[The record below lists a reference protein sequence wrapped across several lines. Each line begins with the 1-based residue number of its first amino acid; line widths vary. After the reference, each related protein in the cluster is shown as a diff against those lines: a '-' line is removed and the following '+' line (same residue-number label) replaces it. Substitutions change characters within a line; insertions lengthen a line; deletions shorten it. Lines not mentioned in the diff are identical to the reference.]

1 MNKIYS
7 VQIERHVLGGLIK
20 NPKLFADIEKYI
32 DEHDFVNEVHQTIFC
47 VLRSSIIKNE
57 SIDTVI
63 IAEKI
68 KNLGIGFKD
77 DINIYEYLESISFTS
92 INAKGLFE
100 SAQQLAKLTVRRD
113 LSHKC
118 DEIQRFL
125 LENGEKEIDEI
136 ISTVDSLYG
145 DQLKEIEVTEKEPEL
160 LLSDIEAM
168 IEERGESPREESGF
182 QTPYPEFNR
191 MYGGL
196 RPGNLYAIVS
206 RPGQGK
212 STFIMDLCRKISTG
226 SKVKALILDTEMETQ
241 DVKFR
246 IAAALTGASLWHLE
260 TGNWRKN
267 PELVVKV
274 REAFKE
280 IDSNCELYHYPVGN
294 KNIDQLCS
302 FARRWKMSHVKR
314 GEVFVLGYDYVK
326 LTGERVG
333 NNWAEYQAIGDKVD
347 KLKKL
352 AEELD
357 CPIITAIQANRSGEN
372 FNRSR
377 GGVTDDSSA
386 IAQSDRLQWFASFVG
401 IFRRKT
407 VDELASDGEEFGTHK
422 LVMLKTRFQG
432 RDAAGHHDLVRRTDD
447 NGNVRFENNF
457 LNFNVGNFNVEEVGS
472 AADIAAR
479 ERMQYAP
486 EDESDRDGDV
496 I

>member
-1 MNKIYS
+1 MESIYS
-7 VQIERHVLGGLIK
+7 IQIERHVLGGLIK
-20 NPKLFADIEKYI
+20 NPKVFADIERYI
-32 DEHDFVNEVHQTIFC
+32 SEKDFVNEVHQTIFC
-47 VLRSSIIKNE
+47 VLRNAIIKNE
-57 SIDTVI
+57 SVDTVI
-63 IAEKI
+63 VAEKI
-68 KNLGIGFKD
+68 KNIGISFKD
-77 DINIYEYLESISFTS
+77 DINIYDYLESISFIS
-92 INAKGLFE
+92 INIKGLME
-100 SAQQLAKLTVRRD
+100 AAQELAKLTVRRN
-113 LSHKC
+113 LYHKC
-118 DEIQRFL
+118 GEIQKFIK
-125 LENGEKEIDEI
+125 ENGEKEIDEI
-136 ISTVDSLYG
+136 VSRVDTLYG
-145 DQLKEIEVTEKEPEL
+145 DELKEIETAEQEPEL
-160 LLSDIEAM
+160 LLSDIESM
-168 IEERGESPREESGF
+168 VEERGENPCEESGF

-212 STFIMDLCRKISTG
+212 STFIMDLCRKISTA

-246 IAAALTGASLWHLE
+246 IASALTGVSLWYLE
-260 TGNWRKN
+260 TGNWMKS

-280 IDSNCELYHYPVGN
+280 IDKNCELYHYPVGN

-314 GEVFVLGYDYVK
+314 GESFVLGYDYVK

-357 CPIITAIQANRSGEN
+357 CPIITAIQANRSGERGN
-372 FNRSR
+372 R
-377 GGVTDDSSA
+377 GGAVDDSSA

-401 IFRRKT
+401 IFRRKF

-432 RDAAGHHDLVRRTDD
+432 RDAAGHHDLVRRTDE
-447 NGNVRFENNF
+447 NGNVRFEPNF
-457 LNFNVGNFNVEEVGS
+457 INFNVGNFNIEEVGT

-479 ERMQYAP
+479 ERMQYSL